1 VQARGASRAG
11 PGGWIIGSTA
21 SAARALVWASC
32 AAVLIS
38 STASAAASEQVASF
52 YGHKESGWF
61 WYADPT
67 PEPEEPQAEQ
77 EPTPVAVAAASGPAP
92 MSVEWLRTNLPVLRD
107 KAIDQ
112 PTTANV
118 SAYYYAQRIMMDK
131 AQVFSDKA
139 REVTTSDP
147 LLDENLRVPFASAA
161 KAAQLRNANESKAAI
176 LAAVAAKAGLWFF
189 HDDTCQYCESQV
201 PIANTIA
208 RRYGIPVVYISRQG
222 GAIRGLDPSIPVK
235 AAQGRFEKL
244 GVTHTPSVM
253 MLVPPKDYYLIAQGF
268 ASLTS
273 LEDRIVNAAHRYGL
287 VEERLYQDAVP
298 TSRGILSADTSTS
311 GEVVDW
317 NAPEQWVPHLKKMI
331 ADTYGIGEVK

>member
-1 VQARGASRAG
+1 M
-11 PGGWIIGSTA
+11 
-21 SAARALVWASC
+21 
-32 AAVLIS
+32 
-38 STASAAASEQVASF
+38 ASF

-77 EPTPVAVAAASGPAP
+77 EATPVAVAAASGPAP

-112 PTTANV
+112 PTTTNV

-253 MLVPPKDYYLIAQGF
+253 MLVPPRDYYLIAQGF

-287 VEERLYQDAVP
+287 VEERLDQDAVP